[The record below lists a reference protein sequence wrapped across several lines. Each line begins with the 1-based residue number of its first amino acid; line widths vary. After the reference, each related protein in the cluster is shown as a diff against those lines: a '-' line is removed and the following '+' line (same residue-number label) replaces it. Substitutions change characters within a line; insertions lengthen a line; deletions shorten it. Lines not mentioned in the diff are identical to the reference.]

1 MGLGLKLKELLKERN
16 MTIKELSA
24 LSGVSLNTLYSITKR
39 DNNLARYDIIEKLAG
54 ALEVFPGDLIPDE
67 KLLNSAK
74 FEHFYDSIKKA
85 F

>member
-67 KLLNSAK
+67 KNA
-74 FEHFYDSIKKA
+74 HM
-85 F
+85 

>member
-39 DNNLARYDIIEKLAG
+39 DNIFMIL
-54 ALEVFPGDLIPDE
+54 
-67 KLLNSAK
+67 
-74 FEHFYDSIKKA
+74 
-85 F
+85 